1 MSNFDAEFNM
11 LVITLGGLTK
21 DFPIVRKFEYKKK
34 KSSAAQTY
42 EKHIEVRP
50 LIVCQISLI
59 IQLQMWNTCTI
70 IQTQYATQK
79 IKV

>member
-1 MSNFDAEFNM
+1 MSHFDAEFNM

-21 DFPIVRKFEYKKK
+21 DFPIVRKFECKKK
-34 KSSAAQTY
+34 KSSTAQTY

-50 LIVCQISLI
+50 LIVCHTSLI

-70 IQTQYATQK
+70 TQTQYK
-79 IKV
+79 K